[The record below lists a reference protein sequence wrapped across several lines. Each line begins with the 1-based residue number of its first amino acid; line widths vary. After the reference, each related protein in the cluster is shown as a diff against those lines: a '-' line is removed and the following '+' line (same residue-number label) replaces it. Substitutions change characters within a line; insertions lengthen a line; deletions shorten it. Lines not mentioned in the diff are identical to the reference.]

1 MLERL
6 VLPPW
11 LRFSL
16 ALPLLVLN
24 LWVLRQLL
32 MPLAPFPAL
41 FLTAAL
47 IAFLLDI
54 PTRWLT
60 EQGMPRALALLLVLG
75 FGLGLTVLAVLW
87 LVPRL
92 LQQLDDLVTALPTW
106 LAEGETLL
114 GELQEWAMQRGLP
127 TDFGDLSSELITRTS
142 KLATQMSQRVLG
154 ILGATVGVTVNAVI
168 VLVLTVFLLLGG
180 ERIAAGLA
188 EWLPASVR
196 PLVTTTLF
204 RTFRGYFGGQVV
216 LALILSGLQM
226 VVFTLLGI
234 PYGVLFAV
242 AIGFTTLIPYASA
255 LTIVL
260 VSVLLALEDPRT
272 GLEVLVTAI
281 TVGQVVDQVIQPR
294 LMGSIVGLQPA
305 WLLISLPIGARLGS
319 LMGLGEL
326 LGLLLAVPLASCGKT
341 FLDAWALRLRAA
353 ESAVTGD
360 AALPPPAEGLRRPSG
375 PG

>member
-32 MPLAPFPAL
+32 LPLAPFPAL

-47 IAFLLDI
+47 IAFLLDL
-54 PTRWLT
+54 PCRWLV
-60 EQGMPRALALLLVLG
+60 ERGLPRPLALLLVLG
-75 FGLGLTVLAVLW
+75 AGFGAVVLAVLW
-87 LVPRL
+87 LLPRL
-92 LQQLDDLVTALPTW
+92 VQQLDELITALPGW
-106 LAEGETLL
+106 LAQGELLL
-114 GELQEWAMQRGLP
+114 GRLQEWAVSKGLP
-127 TDFGDLSSELITRTS
+127 SDFGDLSSELITRTS
-142 KLATQMSQRVLG
+142 KIATQLSQRLLSL
-154 ILGATVGVTVNAVI
+154 LGATLGLTVNVVI
-168 VLVLTVFLLLGG
+168 VLVLSVFLLLGG

-188 EWLPASVR
+188 AWLPPNVR
-196 PLVTTTLF
+196 ALVSRTLF
-204 RTFRGYFGGQVV
+204 RTFRGYFGGQVL

-242 AIGFTTLIPYASA
+242 AIGFTTLVPYASA

-260 VSVLLALEDPRT
+260 VSLLLALENPRQ
-272 GLEVLVTAI
+272 GIEVLAAAI

-305 WLLISLPIGARLGS
+305 WLLISLPVGARLGS
-319 LMGLGEL
+319 LLGLGEL
-326 LGLLLAVPLASCGKT
+326 LGLLLAVPVASCSKT
-341 FLDAWALRLRAA
+341 FLDAWAVRLRSGEEPPLLLPE
-353 ESAVTGD
+353 ES
-360 AALPPPAEGLRRPSG
+360 SG
-375 PG
+375 G

>member
-32 MPLAPFPAL
+32 LPLAPFPAL

-47 IAFLLDI
+47 LAFLLDL
-54 PTRWLT
+54 PTRWLV
-60 EQGMPRALALLLVLG
+60 ERGLPRPLVLLLVLG
-75 FGLGLTVLAVLW
+75 LAFGGVVLAALW
-87 LVPRL
+87 LLPRL
-92 LQQLDDLVTALPTW
+92 VSQLGDLINALPGW
-106 LAEGETLL
+106 LAQGETLL
-114 GELQEWAMQRGLP
+114 GELQRWALAKGLP
-127 TDFGDLSSELITRTS
+127 TEFGDLSSELITRTS
-142 KLATQMSQRVLG
+142 KLASQLSQELLSL
-154 ILGATVGVTVNAVI
+154 LGATVGLTVNTVI
-168 VLVLTVFLLLGG
+168 VLVLTVFLLIGG
-180 ERIAAGLA
+180 DRIAAGLA
-188 EWLPASVR
+188 AWLPPGVR
-196 PLVTTTLF
+196 GLVTGTLF

-216 LALILSGLQM
+216 LALILSALQM
-226 VVFTLLGI
+226 LVFTLLGI

-260 VSVLLALEDPRT
+260 VSLLLALQDPRQ
-272 GLEVLVTAI
+272 GLEVLAAAI
-281 TVGQVVDQVIQPR
+281 TAGQVVDQVIQPR

-319 LMGLGEL
+319 LLGLGEL
-326 LGLLLAVPLASCGKT
+326 LGLLLAVPLASCAKT
-341 FLDAWALRLRAA
+341 FLDAWAVRLRAG
-353 ESAVTGD
+353 EPLVTSAGD
-360 AALPPPAEGLRRPSG
+360 
-375 PG
+375 

>member
-1 MLERL
+1 M
-6 VLPPW
+6 LPPW

-32 MPLAPFPAL
+32 LPLAPFPAL

-47 IAFLLDI
+47 LAFLLDL
-54 PTRWLT
+54 PTRWLV
-60 EQGMPRALALLLVLG
+60 EQRLPRPLALLLVLG
-75 FGLGLTVLAVLW
+75 LAFGGVILAALW
-87 LVPRL
+87 LLPRL
-92 LQQLDDLVTALPTW
+92 LTQLDDLITALPGW
-106 LAEGETLL
+106 LAQGETLL
-114 GELQEWAMQRGLP
+114 GELQRWAQAKGLP

-142 KLATQMSQRVLG
+142 KLASQVSQELLSL
-154 ILGATVGVTVNAVI
+154 LGATVGLTVNTVI
-168 VLVLTVFLLLGG
+168 VLVLTVFLLIGG

-188 EWLPASVR
+188 EWLPPGVR
-196 PLVTTTLF
+196 GLVTGTLF

-216 LALILSGLQM
+216 LALILSALQM

-242 AIGFTTLIPYASA
+242 AIGFTTLVPYASA

-260 VSVLLALEDPRT
+260 ISLLLALQEPRQ
-272 GLEVLVTAI
+272 GLEVLAAAI

-319 LMGLGEL
+319 LLGLGEL

-341 FLDAWALRLRAA
+341 FLDAWAVRLRAGEPMVTMA
-353 ESAVTGD
+353 E
-360 AALPPPAEGLRRPSG
+360 E
-375 PG
+375 

>member
-32 MPLAPFPAL
+32 VPLAPFPAL

-47 IAFLLDI
+47 IAFVLDI
-54 PTRWLT
+54 PTRWLV
-60 EQGMPRALALLLVLG
+60 EQKLARPVALLVVI
-75 FGLGLTVLAVLW
+75 GLGLGGVVLAALW

-92 LQQLDDLVTALPTW
+92 VQQLDELIKALPGW
-106 LAEGETLL
+106 LSEGEILL
-114 GELQEWAMQRGLP
+114 TKLQNWASSRGLP
-127 TDFGDLSSELITRTS
+127 SDFGDLTSQLLTRTS
-142 KLATQMSQRVLG
+142 KLASQFSQQVLSL
-154 ILGATVGVTVNAVI
+154 LGATLGLTVNTLI

-180 ERIAAGLA
+180 ERIAEGLA
-188 EWLPASVR
+188 QWLPPNVR
-196 PLVTTTLF
+196 GLVTGTLY
-204 RTFRGYFGGQVV
+204 RTFRGYFAGQLL
-216 LALILSGLQM
+216 LALILSSLQM

-255 LTIVL
+255 ATIVL
-260 VSVLLALEDPRT
+260 VSLLLALEDPRK
-272 GLEVLVTAI
+272 GLEVLATAI
-281 TVGQVVDQVIQPR
+281 TVGQVVDQIIQPR

-305 WLLISLPIGARLGS
+305 WLLICLPIGARLGS
-319 LMGLGEL
+319 LLGLGEL
-326 LGLLLAVPLASCGKT
+326 LGLLLAVPTASCAKT
-341 FLDAWALRLRAA
+341 FLDAWAVRLRAGEPA
-353 ESAVTGD
+353 ITVGEGGGPSLQ
-360 AALPPPAEGLRRPSG
+360 AADRGG
-375 PG
+375 G